1 MVSVLASSVEDR
13 RSGQSK
19 DNKTGI
25 SRWCVVTDTFGR
37 NGTFMIPVT
46 DNSGNFLVRVKYVAM
61 KMKFFSGF
69 PKTLFKQNLFHGIL
83 N

>member
-1 MVSVLASSVEDR
+1 MVSVLASSADDR

-25 SRWCVVTDTFGR
+25 SRWYVVTDTFGR
-37 NGTFMIPVT
+37 NDTFMIPVT
-46 DNSGNFLVRVKYVAM
+46 DNSGYFLVRVKYVAM

-69 PKTLFKQNLFHGIL
+69 PKHFLSKTYFTEY
-83 N
+83 

>member
-19 DNKTGI
+19 DNTTGI
-25 SRWCVVTDTFGR
+25 SRWYVVTDTFGR

-46 DNSGNFLVRVKYVAM
+46 DNSGYFLVRVKYVAM

-69 PKTLFKQNLFHGIL
+69 PKHF
-83 N
+83 